1 MTMQV
6 EVWSDVVCPW
16 CFIGKRRLE
25 SALAAEGISDVEVVH
40 RAFQLDPTAR
50 TEGQRTVEVLARK
63 YGMDAA
69 GSAQMMDN
77 VSRVAAGEGLS
88 YRLAET
94 VSGNT
99 ELAHRVLLWAQD
111 SGRGQELL
119 ERLYT
124 AYFEQAEPVF
134 TIDDLLPHVQAVGLD
149 ADGARAAASDTGEY
163 AQRVR
168 DDLELARSFGATGV
182 PFFVF
187 DRRYGISGAQ
197 PLEAFVETV
206 RAVQRSDHDVH

>member
-1 MTMQV
+1 MTMTV

-25 SALAAEGISDVEVVH
+25 TALAESGVTDVEVVH

-50 TEGQRTVEVLARK
+50 TEGRRTVEVLAQK

-69 GSAQMMDN
+69 GAATMMGQ
-77 VSRVAAGEGLS
+77 VSDIARGEGLD
-88 YRLAET
+88 YRLTET

-99 ELAHRVLLWAQD
+99 ELAHRVLLWAQEM
-111 SGRGQELL
+111 GRGQELL
-119 ERLYT
+119 ECLYT
-124 AYFEQAEPVF
+124 AYFEQAQPVF

-149 ADGARAAASDTGEY
+149 PQAARDAAAAPQY
-163 AQRVR
+163 ADRVR
-168 DDLELARSFGATGV
+168 EDLELARSFGASGV
-182 PFFVF
+182 PFFVV

-197 PLEAFVETV
+197 PREVFVQTLAAAAAPED
-206 RAVQRSDHDVH
+206 AG

>member
-50 TEGQRTVEVLARK
+50 TEGRRTVEVLARK

-69 GSAQMMDN
+69 GAAQMMDN
-77 VSRVAAGEGLS
+77 VSGVAAGEGLA
-88 YRLAET
+88 YRLADT

-99 ELAHRVLLWAQD
+99 ELTHRVLLWAQD
-111 SGRGQELL
+111 AGRGQELL

-149 ADGARAAASDTGEY
+149 ADAARAAASDTGEY

-206 RAVQRSDHDVH
+206 RAVQQPT